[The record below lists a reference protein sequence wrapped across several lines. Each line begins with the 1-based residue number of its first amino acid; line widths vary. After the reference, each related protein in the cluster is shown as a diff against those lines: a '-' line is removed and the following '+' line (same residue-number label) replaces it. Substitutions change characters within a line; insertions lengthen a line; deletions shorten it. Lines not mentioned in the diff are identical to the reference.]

1 MSKLFAMAVPILP
14 GKTEQWKKFADDLK
28 SRYNKDFKE
37 SRKRM
42 GVQERSFLQHTPMG
56 DLVIVTIEG
65 KDPQKAF
72 EEFSKGTDEF
82 TKWFNS
88 QVKEIHGIDLSQP
101 PAGSLPELIIESE
114 PITEYVS

>member
-14 GKTEQWKKFADDLK
+14 GKTEQWKKFSNELK
-28 SRYNKDFKE
+28 GSKNKEFLE

-72 EEFSKGTDEF
+72 EDFAKGTDEF
-82 TKWFNS
+82 AKWFNS
-88 QVKEIHGIDLSQP
+88 QVKEIHGVDLSQP
-101 PAGSLPELIIESE
+101 PAGAMPELIVESE
-114 PITEYVS
+114 PVSEFVS